1 MDKEILT
8 MEEAAELFG
17 VSIKTFI
24 KLLKE
29 EKVPG
34 RKIGR
39 EWRFNRQAL
48 INWLAAGDS
57 QAYSASEGDVKE
69 FFNEVA
75 PQWEEISRNYSDET
89 LRTKLTELNI
99 LKKTMILVDLG
110 AGDGFISRFTAPFVK
125 KVIAVDISGEMLR
138 ELRRKAKASGIRNIE
153 TLENDAQDVPLA
165 DSSVDMVC
173 ANMYLHHIEQPE
185 LALQEMHRIVKP
197 GGIVF
202 LADLYEHSD
211 RNLMCKMHDRWP
223 GFNPDQ
229 LMDGFK
235 KTGFGDVR
243 YEMVANRAVENHGKG
258 ANAPESFLDGTGGK
272 IFIIIA
278 RK

>member
-1 MDKEILT
+1 LDKEILT

-39 EWRFNRQAL
+39 EWRFSRQAL
-48 INWLAAGDS
+48 INWLAVGDS
-57 QAYSASEGDVKE
+57 QIYSASESDTKE

-89 LRTKLTELNI
+89 LKTKLIELDI
-99 LKKTMILVDLG
+99 LKKSMILVDLG

-138 ELRRKAKASGIRNIE
+138 ELRRKAKSGGLRNIE
-153 TLENDAQDVPLA
+153 TLESDGRDVPLD

-197 GGIVF
+197 GGTVF
-202 LADLYEHSD
+202 LADFYEHSD
-211 RNLMCKMHDRWP
+211 GELIRKMHDLWP

-229 LMDGFK
+229 LAASFRKAGFQE
-235 KTGFGDVR
+235 VR
-243 YEMVANRAVENHGKG
+243 YETVDQQTTGFPGENGRTPKPT
-258 ANAPESFLDGTGGK
+258 PENTSSK
-272 IFIIIA
+272 IFFIIA
-278 RK
+278 QK